1 MSDDDDDSVSTVN
14 GMPRLAASRR
24 AALESHR
31 RVRENAKS
39 FENFECT
46 VQLRRRV
53 RGKIP

>member
-1 MSDDDDDSVSTVN
+1 MSDDNVDLVPTAN